1 MNYKVLK
8 YFSQGI
14 GHCVLCGDT
23 QGPWGWYNGIGW
35 ICDDCIERGVLNE
48 ISEKER
54 KAGQISEKKSQNHLQ
69 RRNREERDSD
79 VVNG

>member
-8 YFSQGI
+8 YLSKGI
-14 GHCVLCGDT
+14 GHCVYCGDT
-23 QGPWGWYNGIGW
+23 QGPWGWYDGIGW

-54 KAGQISEKKSQNHLQ
+54 KAGQIPEETGQNYSKK
-69 RRNREERDSD
+69 
-79 VVNG
+79 